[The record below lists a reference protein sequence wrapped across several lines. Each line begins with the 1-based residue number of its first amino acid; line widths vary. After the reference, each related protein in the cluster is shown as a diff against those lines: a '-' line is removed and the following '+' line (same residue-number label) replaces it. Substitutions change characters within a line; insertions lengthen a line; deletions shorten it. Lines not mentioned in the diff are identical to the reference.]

1 MLYRSHRGCLYYAPE
16 NTLPAFKIALDLGFD
31 YIETDPYVTTDG
43 VVVLMHDQTIN
54 RTCRNSDGSP
64 IEKNIRPVDSTY
76 EELLAYDAGIAMSE
90 EFKGTKIPTLDQLLT
105 LCEGKNVIVAL
116 DKGVPTDKLDAL
128 FDVVA
133 RHNVRC
139 TFSCADTKRIKT
151 VLARFPD
158 AYIDYDGDTTDE
170 RLDEVC
176 SLVKPENLLVWM
188 YLDKPNF
195 RFLTDR
201 AKCSPENCKRTKRH
215 ARLGVANVS
224 NPYDLKE
231 ALEYEPYCV
240 EM

>member
-16 NTLPAFKIALDLGFD
+16 NTMPAFQISLDLGFD
-31 YIETDPYVTTDG
+31 YIETDPQITSDG
-43 VVVLMHDQTIN
+43 KIVIMHDDSIN
-54 RTCRNSDGSP
+54 RTCRNPDGSP
-64 IEKNIRPVDSTY
+64 IEKEILPPEVTL
-76 EELLAYDAGIAMSE
+76 EELKKYDAGIAFGK
-90 EFKGTKIPTLDQLLT
+90 EFAGTKIPTLDELLSAA
-105 LCEGKNVIVAL
+105 EGKNVIIAL
-116 DKGVPTDKLDAL
+116 DKKVPTDKMDAL

-133 RHNVRC
+133 RHNVRV

-158 AYIDYDGDTTDE
+158 AFIDYDGETTDE
-170 RLDEVC
+170 RLTEIC
-176 SLVKPENLLVWM
+176 SLVKPENLTVWM

-195 RFLTDR
+195 SWLVDR
-201 AKCSPENCKRTKRH
+201 AKCSPENCARTKRY
-215 ARLGVANVS
+215 ARLGIANVS